1 MARLILLTPDGPQSI
16 ELRATNT
23 LGRHPNNSVQ
33 LLDKIVSKEHCVIE
47 KRADQWILRDL
58 GSLNGSYVNSDRVQG
73 EKAVHH
79 GDEIIFG
86 TLRPGEGLR
95 ARFDNL
101 AGASLAPVSGVPGS
115 VGAPVGYG
123 AASLANTGD
132 LVKSGSVPQR
142 TVPPPGDLSPP
153 SPSASAM
160 PPTTRAPISV
170 QRSAGTS
177 PQPFLSP
184 VAAFPLIPIGG
195 AAAPAPTRALAPAG
209 ARTQFLSGS
218 TRVELMEAS
227 RAIGAQI
234 QAQTKGFQAYDAAAN
249 DPAQLRLD
257 YERLRLAWELTRSIS
272 VERNLEKLL
281 ERILDSLFSFVS
293 ADRAVI
299 LLRNDQGDL
308 EPHAARRRDGST
320 DAIPLSTTILGHVIK
335 ERASVLTHDAA
346 MDFALSKGKSMI
358 LNRISSAIVVPL
370 LHEETVLGA
379 IWLDSARLGQ
389 FGAKDLEIVTT
400 VSAQAALFIQNS
412 LLSRKVEQEIVMRER
427 FSRLIAPNV
436 AAEIEAGRLEIK
448 KGGVA
453 LEHCTVF
460 NSDIRGFTNMS
471 AGVGA
476 ATVVDMLNEYF
487 ESMVEIIFQYE
498 GTLDKFMGDG
508 IMAFWG
514 APKASADDP
523 VRAVKCGLL
532 QLTALQQFNDRR
544 ALVGEAP
551 VFVGIGIHTGPLVV
565 GYVGSSKALSY
576 TVIGD
581 TANQSARICGIATAG
596 QLLVSGATRKHLGD
610 HFILEELPP
619 VLLKGIPEPV
629 AIFNVLREN
638 PASAIT
644 RA

>member
-1 MARLILLTPDGPQSI
+1 MARLILLTPDGPHSI

-23 LGRHPNNSVQ
+23 LGRHPNNTIQ

-47 KRADQWILRDL
+47 KRDETWILRDL
-58 GSLNGSYVNSDRVQG
+58 GSLNGSYVNGERVQG
-73 EKAVHH
+73 EKSVKH

-101 AGASLAPVSGVPGS
+101 AGASLAPAPSQPTAS
-115 VGAPVGYG
+115 KPGAPPISEV
-123 AASLANTGD
+123 T
-132 LVKSGSVPQR
+132 
-142 TVPPPGDLSPP
+142 
-153 SPSASAM
+153 
-160 PPTTRAPISV
+160 PPTPLASPASRAAGSG
-170 QRSAGTS
+170 RASGTS
-177 PQPFLSP
+177 PQPFSSPLSAP
-184 VAAFPLIPIGG
+184 PPATAPANPPPAPAAPIGS
-195 AAAPAPTRALAPAG
+195 
-209 ARTQFLSGS
+209 RTQFLSGS
-218 TRVELMEAS
+218 TRVELMEAA

-234 QAQTKGFQAYDAAAN
+234 QAKTKGFQAFDAVVS
-249 DPAQLRLD
+249 DQAQLRTD
-257 YERLRLAWELTRSIS
+257 YERLRMAWELTRTIS
-272 VERNLEKLL
+272 TERDLDKLL
-281 ERILDSLFSFVS
+281 EKILDALFRFVA

-299 LLRNDQGDL
+299 LLRNEDGEL
-308 EPHAARRRDGST
+308 EPHAARRRDGSS
-320 DAIPLSTTILGHVIK
+320 DSIPLSTTILGHVIR

-379 IWLDSARLGQ
+379 VWLDSASLGQ

-412 LLSRKVEQEIVMRER
+412 LLSRKVEQEIIMRER

-436 AAEIEAGRLEIK
+436 AAEVEAGRLEIK
-448 KGGVA
+448 KGGVG

-460 NSDIRGFTNMS
+460 NSDIRGFTKMS
-471 AGVGA
+471 AHVDA

-487 ESMVEIIFQYE
+487 EQMVEVIFRHE

-514 APKASADDP
+514 APKASIDDP
-523 VRAVKCGLL
+523 VRAVRCGLDQL
-532 QLTALQQFNDRR
+532 QAVERFNERR
-544 ALVGEAP
+544 ASVGAP
-551 VFVGIGIHTGPLVV
+551 PIAIGIGVHTGPLVV

-581 TANQSARICGIATAG
+581 TANQSARLCGIAESG
-596 QLLVSGATRKHLGD
+596 QLIVSGGTRRLLGD
-610 HFILEELPP
+610 HFELEELPP
-619 VLLKGIPEPV
+619 VMLKGIAEPV
-629 AIFNVLREN
+629 PIFNVLREKH
-638 PASAIT
+638 S
-644 RA
+644 